1 MNTVVNWMWAL
12 NACIVV
18 PFLFNA
24 LKGYLWL
31 LYAICSTFGLVYM
44 MKYMKETRGVP
55 KDKLKRL
62 YYKTDKTEAAEYD
75 IIR

>member
-1 MNTVVNWMWAL
+1 
-12 NACIVV
+12 
-18 PFLFNA
+18 
-24 LKGYLWL
+24 
-31 LYAICSTFGLVYM
+31 M

-75 IIR
+75 IIRWAHCLSNNEPGLTADNI